1 MISLIKRHSLIFFG
15 VNVICYFATIF
26 CVRTNNFEGYQLLA
40 ILPLIYSIVFTLIFF
55 PLMYI
60 KKSYTVTIFALCC
73 ALRYILL
80 PMLQSKYP
88 VYGFS
93 SFSTMDIEV
102 LKHSILLMSYEL
114 IVCGIFFMIFFLIK
128 HKWHINYKNKRRIY
142 FKDGKGVIISFII
155 ISMIITIIF
164 PHTLDLVSFF
174 ILKSGSGTRVGS
186 VDNSTFDML
195 LRQIF
200 LIGQFSLYIL
210 FINKMKDKYTIKPS
224 KMYLLAALVFTLLNL
239 GIIVG
244 EQRSSQIYFAFASM
258 YLLITCFP
266 KHQKQITKVVF
277 SAAIM
282 MLFLMT
288 VYKEFY
294 AFRYDSYLE
303 ALSSNK
309 IDMYKITETAE
320 IYLLGP
326 QSVAASILL
335 GENSNLIRIDR
346 FLFDF
351 ARSFIG
357 ISFFVKDVD
366 MHTTSNLFNLFVT
379 NGRSL
384 SGYLLPITSQGYIYF
399 GNLFSPILMIL
410 ILRIALY
417 IEKIFRTSNSIYV
430 VFFSSYFYI
439 RAATCIVSSNLN
451 SVVTAGSLIL
461 MSAGIIY
468 LVQWILGN
476 LTKKRV
482 SVSL

>member
-1 MISLIKRHSLIFFG
+1 MISLIKRHSFIFFG
-15 VNVICYFATIF
+15 VNVICYLASIF
-26 CVRTNNFEGYQLLA
+26 CIMTNNFEGYQLLA

-55 PLMYI
+55 PLMYS
-60 KKSYTVTIFALCC
+60 KKSYTVKIFAICC

-102 LKHSILLMSYEL
+102 LQHAILLLAYEL
-114 IVCGIFFMIFFLIK
+114 IACGIFFMIFFLV
-128 HKWHINYKNKRRIY
+128 KNKWYINSKNERRIY
-142 FKDGKGVIISFII
+142 FKDGKGVIMSFVV
-155 ISMIITIIF
+155 ISMVTTFIF
-164 PHTLDLVSFF
+164 PNTLDLVSFF
-174 ILKSGSGTRVGS
+174 VLKSGSGIRAGS
-186 VDNSTFDML
+186 VENSTFDML

-224 KMYLLAALVFTLLNL
+224 KKYLIGALVFTLLNL

-244 EQRSSQIYFAFASM
+244 EQRSSQIYFAFASI

-266 KHQKQITKVVF
+266 KHQKQITKVVLG
-277 SAAIM
+277 AAIIV
-282 MLFLMT
+282 LVLMT

-294 AFRYDSYLE
+294 AFRYDSYLD
-303 ALSSNK
+303 ALSSNR
-309 IDMYKITETAE
+309 IDMYEITETAE

-326 QSVAASILL
+326 QSVAAAILF
-335 GENSNLIRIDR
+335 GKNSNLIHIGRL
-346 FLFDF
+346 LFDF

-357 ISFFVKDVD
+357 VSFFVKDMD
-366 MHTTSNLFNLFVT
+366 MYTTSNLFNLFVT

-384 SGYLLPITSQGYIYF
+384 SGYLLPITSQGHIYF

-410 ILRIALY
+410 FLRIALY

-439 RAATCIVSSNLN
+439 RAATCIVSSNIN

-461 MSAGIIY
+461 MSAGIIN
-468 LVQWILGN
+468 LVQWVLGK

-482 SVSL
+482 RVSL